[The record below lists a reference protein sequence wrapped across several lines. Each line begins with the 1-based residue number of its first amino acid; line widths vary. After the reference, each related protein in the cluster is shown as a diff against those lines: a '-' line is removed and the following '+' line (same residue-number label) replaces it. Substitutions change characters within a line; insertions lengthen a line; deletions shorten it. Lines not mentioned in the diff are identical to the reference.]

1 MRMPLSQPKGPI
13 TPMVG
18 LLLGVITWWMD
29 QVRVPCQDFMQG
41 FLPTALSYCKDNAM
55 GTL

>member
-1 MRMPLSQPKGPI
+1 MTFARSDVLVDGPSESA
-13 TPMVG
+13 
-18 LLLGVITWWMD
+18 
-29 QVRVPCQDFMQG
+29 QQQEFMQG

>member
-1 MRMPLSQPKGPI
+1 MPLSQPEGLI
-13 TPMVG
+13 NPMVRR
-18 LLLGVITWWMD
+18 LLGVMSWWMV
-29 QVRVPCQDFMQG
+29 QVIVPSQEFMQG